1 MKIFIIIALIATTL
15 TAHAEGDGDLYKGL
29 TRPLTF
35 NRMID
40 PYGLEVT
47 YDKTVH
53 IIFPSSVTY
62 VDLGSQSLI
71 AGKAQGAENVLRVKA
86 SVRGFE
92 EETNLSVI
100 TDDGSFYTFNVKYSD
115 EPSILNIDMVTYN
128 LRSTKSELK
137 LEELKGE
144 RPSQIEMIMEA
155 IHYGNLHRIR
165 AVGSRSFGVQY
176 SLKSIYIHN
185 NVLYLHV
192 ELANSSAIAFDIDF
206 ISMKIADRKVAKRTA
221 IQEQIIKPIRIYNDI
236 TQVAGGTSE
245 RTIFAIEKITY
256 PNSKHLEIVINERRG
271 GRHQKICISNREIL
285 KAETINKLKIK

>member
-1 MKIFIIIALIATTL
+1 MSAIKEIAANM
-15 TAHAEGDGDLYKGL
+15 G
-29 TRPLTF
+29 
-35 NRMID
+35 N
-40 PYGLEVT
+40 
-47 YDKTVH
+47 TVGSA